1 MSGKTSVVRVFL
13 ASPGDLGAE
22 REIVEELVNELNG
35 SWGHKVGI
43 ALRLVRWER
52 DVRPG
57 VGDDAQAVVNSQVPD
72 DYEVFIGLLWG
83 RFGTPTLRY
92 SSGTHEEFERAIAR
106 WKESGSPE
114 IMMYFKDAPL
124 RPLAIDTDQVAQ
136 VQAFRK
142 SLTERGVLFWPFED
156 QSGFQSSLRAHLAS
170 LVQRRIARRVAAP
183 AGGVGT
189 PAVRQ
194 IPPRDAIDDLGYF
207 DHLENY
213 NTRMAAMTAAM
224 EVISAATVRIGE
236 QMSASAEQ
244 MREHTRVDGSPAG
257 TMRLLSKSA
266 NDMNEY
272 AEVVRAQ
279 VPVFSVS
286 RDQALESLTK
296 ALPLYEEFDSAD
308 VEQLALL
315 EDSLSRMLESAQG
328 SRESLHG
335 MRMSIDALP
344 RLTVELNRAKRLVCS
359 ELDGLLAS
367 IDKTVSTTGNIVD
380 SIRSMRERRA

>member
-1 MSGKTSVVRVFL
+1 MSGKTSVIRVFL
-13 ASPGDLGAE
+13 ASPGDLAAE
-22 REIVEELVNELNG
+22 REIVEELINELNG
-35 SWGHKVGI
+35 IWGHKIGI
-43 ALRLVRWER
+43 TLRLVRWER

-106 WKESGSPE
+106 RKESGSPE

-124 RPLAIDTDQVAQ
+124 RPSAIETEQVAQ

-142 SLTERGVLFWPFED
+142 SLDERGVLYRPFDD
-156 QSGFQSSLRAHLAS
+156 QPGFRSTLRAHLS
-170 LVQRRIARRVAAP
+170 LLVQQLAERYAVAP

-189 PAVRQ
+189 PTVRQ
-194 IPPRDAIDDLGYF
+194 LPPRDASDDLGYF
-207 DHLENY
+207 DHVENY
-213 NTRMAAMTAAM
+213 SMRMAAMTAAM
-224 EVISAATVRIGE
+224 EAISTATVRIGE
-236 QMSASAEQ
+236 QMSASSQ
-244 MREHTRVDGSPAG
+244 QLREHMRVDGSPDG
-257 TMRLLSKSA
+257 TLRLIAKSA
-266 NDMNEY
+266 TDMENYGE
-272 AEVVRAQ
+272 AVRAQ
-279 VPVFSVS
+279 VPVFSAS

-296 ALPLYEEFDSAD
+296 ALSLYEEFDNGDA
-308 VEQLALL
+308 EQLAVL
-315 EDSLSRMLESAQG
+315 EDSLSRMLDSAKG

-344 RLTVELNRAKRLVCS
+344 RLTAELNRAKRLVCS

-367 IDKTVSTTGNIVD
+367 IDETVSTTGNIVD